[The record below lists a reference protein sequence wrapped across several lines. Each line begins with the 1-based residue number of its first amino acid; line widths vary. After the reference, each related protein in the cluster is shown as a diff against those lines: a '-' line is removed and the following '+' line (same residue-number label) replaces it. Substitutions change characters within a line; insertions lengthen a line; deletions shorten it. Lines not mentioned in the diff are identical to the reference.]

1 MKTIGKYI
9 IRARKQKGLSI
20 GELSGATKIRES
32 FLVALEKEK
41 WAQLPE
47 FSVVTGFVKSV
58 AGALDMSREQAVAV
72 LRRDYP
78 PRKLEESRRS
88 ELTPE
93 FRISPQLAF
102 FSGVTLVILV
112 IVGYL
117 VVQYISF
124 VRPPSLSVEVPV
136 DNQVVLTRE
145 LAVYGKTNASTTVIV
160 NTQPALVADD
170 GAFAT
175 TIEINEDT
183 TKVEVVATSR
193 AGKETRITRT
203 IKPELEN

>member
-1 MKTIGKYI
+1 M
-9 IRARKQKGLSI
+9 
-20 GELSGATKIRES
+20 
-32 FLVALEKEK
+32 
-41 WAQLPE
+41 
-47 FSVVTGFVKSV
+47 
-58 AGALDMSREQAVAV
+58 
-72 LRRDYP
+72 
-78 PRKLEESRRS
+78 
-88 ELTPE
+88 
-93 FRISPQLAF
+93 
-102 FSGVTLVILV
+102 
-112 IVGYL
+112 
-117 VVQYISF
+117 
-124 VRPPSLSVEVPV
+124 